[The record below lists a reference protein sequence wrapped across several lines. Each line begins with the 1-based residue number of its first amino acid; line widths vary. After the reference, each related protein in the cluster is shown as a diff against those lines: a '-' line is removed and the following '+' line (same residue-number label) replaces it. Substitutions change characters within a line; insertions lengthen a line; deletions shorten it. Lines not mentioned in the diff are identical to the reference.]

1 MDFLDLAR
9 ERYSVRRY
17 SDQKVEKEKIEKLI
31 EAARIAPTA
40 VNLQPQRILVVD
52 SEEGIK
58 KLEKSTPFMF
68 GVNTAFVI
76 FYDKGES
83 WKQTYNR
90 TDYGPIDAGVVATH
104 ILLEATQLD
113 LGAVFVGHFKT
124 DVVCEEFDVP
134 EFLVPIAIIHIGYPA
149 ENSRPAK
156 LHTQK
161 KDISETVFYNSLD
174 GVKPGVGKDYSLD

>member
-58 KLEKSTPFMF
+58 KLEKVHP
-68 GVNTAFVI
+68 
-76 FYDKGES
+76 
-83 WKQTYNR
+83 
-90 TDYGPIDAGVVATH
+90 
-104 ILLEATQLD
+104 L
-113 LGAVFVGHFKT
+113 
-124 DVVCEEFDVP
+124 C
-134 EFLVPIAIIHIGYPA
+134 LV
-149 ENSRPAK
+149 
-156 LHTQK
+156 
-161 KDISETVFYNSLD
+161 
-174 GVKPGVGKDYSLD
+174 